1 MPTLYRVFP
10 HLPGAAPTTP
20 GGALYL
26 PPQSGGRIDN
36 PDLYAVLYL
45 GSSAAGAIAEAFGR
59 FPEWTPGMLEGSPG
73 LPGSVRAIASYRL
86 REDVRV
92 CDMDDPA
99 QLLALGLKP
108 SDIVSRDYTRTRA
121 WARRVYEQGT
131 WAGIRW
137 WSYYH
142 PEWTSFGLW
151 DLRRLALV
159 DVRAL
164 RLDDAAMQEAVRAI
178 TRRIVPRAR

>member
-10 HLPGAAPTTP
+10 HLAGVAPTAP

-36 PDLYAVLYL
+36 PELYTVLYL
-45 GSSAAGAIAEAFGR
+45 SDCAPGAIAEAFGR
-59 FPEWTPGMLEGSPG
+59 FPEWTPPMLEGSPS

-86 REDVRV
+86 REEARV

-99 QLLALGLKP
+99 QLLALAVKP
-108 SDIVSRDYTRTRA
+108 SDIVSRDYARTRA
-121 WARRVYEQGT
+121 WARRIYEQGV

-142 PEWTSFGLW
+142 PEWASFGLW

-159 DVRAL
+159 DVRTLHLDDSAL
-164 RLDDAAMQEAVRAI
+164 REAARVI
-178 TRRIVPRAR
+178 TRRVVPRSR